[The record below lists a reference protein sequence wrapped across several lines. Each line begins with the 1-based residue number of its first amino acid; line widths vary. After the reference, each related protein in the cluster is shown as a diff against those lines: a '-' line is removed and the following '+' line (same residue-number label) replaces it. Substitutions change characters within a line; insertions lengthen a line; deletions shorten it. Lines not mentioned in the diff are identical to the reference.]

1 MTNYVNGVPVDQLK
15 IIPEGDGYRIEYIE
29 KFNILKATNREI
41 IDKLMADELK
51 CIPVIYE
58 KYKIIVLHLNSID
71 DVWKIV
77 DCLNLHNTSHEID
90 WEQEL
95 ITVDM

>member
-1 MTNYVNGVPVDQLK
+1 MFL
-15 IIPEGDGYRIEYIE
+15 IE
-29 KFNILKATNREI
+29 KFNILKATQREI
-41 IDKLMADELK
+41 IDRLMNENLK
-51 CIPVIYE
+51 CFPSIYH
-58 KYKIIVLHLNSID
+58 KYKIIVLYLNNID

-77 DCLNLHNTSHEID
+77 DCLNLHDTSHEID